1 MIKRHRAQ
9 EMQEGVGVN
18 VKRLMPIAGF
28 RNYDPFVLWDD
39 FTITPGNGFPDHP
52 HRGFEAITYLYNG
65 SIKHTDNLGNS
76 STVTA
81 GGAQRFTA
89 GKGIVHSEMPNEHEP
104 TRGIQFWI
112 NLPGRLKQVEPE
124 YQQVDDGDFPLDQ
137 ANGVCI
143 KVLVGEG
150 SPLLIKT
157 AIRYLDIELGDGASH
172 TEQIAE
178 GMRGFIYVADGD
190 VLINQ
195 QPYRSG
201 ESAFF
206 ENKDE
211 VVIGHAGSSDEKSRV
226 MMAYG
231 RPHGEPIIQYG
242 PYVD

>member
-9 EMQEGVGVN
+9 EMQEGVGVT

-76 STVTA
+76 STVTG

-89 GKGIVHSEMPNEHEP
+89 GKGIVHSEMPNEEAP

-112 NLPGRLKQVEPE
+112 NLPKKLKQVEPG
-124 YQQVDDGDFPLDQ
+124 YQQVDDGEFPVVEIE
-137 ANGVCI
+137 GGRI
-143 KVLVGEG
+143 KVLVGDD
-150 SPLLIKT
+150 SPLQIMT
-157 AIRYLDIELGDGASH
+157 PIRYLDIEFEQSGSH
-172 TEQIAE
+172 AE
-178 GMRGFIYVADGD
+178 TIESGMRGFVYVADGN
-190 VLINQ
+190 VTINR

-201 ESAFF
+201 ESVFF
-206 ENKDE
+206 DSEAEILIAADDD
-211 VVIGHAGSSDEKSRV
+211 ARV
-226 MMAYG
+226 MLAYG

>member
-1 MIKRHRAQ
+1 MIKRHGAQ
-9 EMQEGVGVN
+9 AMQEGAGVN
-18 VKRLMPIAGF
+18 VRRLMPIAGF

-52 HRGFEAITYLYNG
+52 HRGFEAITYLYSG

-89 GKGIVHSEMPNEHEP
+89 GSGLVHSEMPNESEP

-112 NLPGRLKQVEPE
+112 NLPGRLKQVDPE
-124 YQQVDDGDFPLDQ
+124 YQQVDDGEFPLDE
-137 ANGVCI
+137 ANGVRI

-157 AIRYLDIELGDGASH
+157 AIHYLDIELSDGASY

-178 GMRGFIYVADGD
+178 GMRGFIYVADGE
-190 VLINQ
+190 VLINR
-195 QPYRSG
+195 QPHRSG

-206 ENKDE
+206 EDE
-211 VVIGHAGSSDEKSRV
+211 DELVISSADGSEGRSHV
-226 MMAYG
+226 MLTCG

>member
-9 EMQEGVGVN
+9 AMQEGEGVN

-76 STVTA
+76 STVTS

-89 GKGIVHSEMPNEHEP
+89 GRGIVHSEMPNESEP

-112 NLPGRLKQVEPE
+112 NLPGRLKQVGPE
-124 YQQVDDGDFPLDQ
+124 YQQVDDGEFPLDE
-137 ANGVCI
+137 ASGVRI
-143 KVLVGEG
+143 KVLVGED

-157 AIRYLDIELGDGASH
+157 AIRYLDIELSDGASH

-190 VLINQ
+190 VTINR

-206 ENKDE
+206 DGEDE
-211 VVIGHAGSSDEKSRV
+211 VLIGAEQTARV

-231 RPHGEPIIQYG
+231 RPHSEPIIQYG

>member
-1 MIKRHRAQ
+1 MIKRHKAL

-52 HRGFEAITYLYNG
+52 HRGFEAITYLYSG

-76 STVTA
+76 STVIR

-89 GKGIVHSEMPNEHEP
+89 GKGIVHSEMPNEEAS

-112 NLPGRLKQVEPE
+112 NLPGRLKKVDPE
-124 YQQVDDGDFPLDQ
+124 YQQVDDEAFPVRNTDG
-137 ANGVCI
+137 ARI
-143 KVLVGEG
+143 KVLVGDE
-150 SPLLIKT
+150 SPLKIKT
-157 AIRYLDIELGDGASH
+157 SIRYLDIELDDDGLH
-172 TEQIAE
+172 LEPIPD
-178 GMRGFIYVADGD
+178 GMRGFIYVANGN
-190 VLINQ
+190 VTINK

-206 ENKDE
+206 DGESEIDL
-211 VVIGHAGSSDEKSRV
+211 HADQVARV
-226 MMAYG
+226 MLAYG
-231 RPHGEPIIQYG
+231 SPHGEPIIQYG

>member
-1 MIKRHRAQ
+1 MIKRHRAH
-9 EMQEGVGVN
+9 EMQEGAGVN
-18 VKRLMPIAGF
+18 VRRLMPIAGF

-76 STVTA
+76 STVTG

-89 GKGIVHSEMPNEHEP
+89 GKGIVHSEMPNEESP
-104 TRGIQFWI
+104 TCGIQFWI
-112 NLPGRLKQVEPE
+112 NLPGRLKQIDPD
-124 YQQVDDGDFPLDQ
+124 YQQVNDGEFPVHEF
-137 ANGVCI
+137 NGGRV
-143 KVLVGEG
+143 KVLVGDG

-157 AIRYLDIELGDGASH
+157 PLRYLDIELNHGASYV
-172 TEQIAE
+172 EPIRA

-190 VLINQ
+190 VMINR
-195 QPYRSG
+195 QPHRSG

-206 ENKDE
+206 DDENE
-211 VVIGHAGSSDEKSRV
+211 IEISAGSGVPVRV
-226 MMAYG
+226 MLAYG
-231 RPHGEPIIQYG
+231 KPHGEPIIQYG